1 MTTKEA
7 GCKEEEEKVVYFF
20 NFGNVAQSI
29 DSVYQIES
37 RRQVPSDAVDGC
49 TGEFFQKLLKKL
61 MAEMLQKYLKPQQ
74 CPQPNTPEPEVSPP
88 GDTGNDHPEGD
99 C

>member
-49 TGEFFQKLLKKL
+49 GGAGEERFSFLVKPLICQLSCLQQLQHTLKNSHFIVQL
-61 MAEMLQKYLKPQQ
+61 
-74 CPQPNTPEPEVSPP
+74 V
-88 GDTGNDHPEGD
+88 
-99 C
+99 